1 MRFEILVQTGPDF
14 RDTPLNIPVE
24 RGNDRGNV
32 VAAKGFI
39 MSVSTGP
46 DGSAGLRIVKLQ
58 LKRHSSHQGFAGDFL
73 EIQELAAKKEIAS
86 RFTGERGDAFVVT
99 RCAQCA

>member
-1 MRFEILVQTGPDF
+1 MQPEILIQTRAHF
-14 RDTPLNIPVE
+14 RDAPLNIPVE

-32 VAAKGFI
+32 VTAKGFI

-58 LKRHSSHQGFAGDFL
+58 LKRHSSHQGFAGDLL
-73 EIQELAAKKEIAS
+73 EIQKLAAKKEIAS
-86 RFTGERGDAFVVT
+86 
-99 RCAQCA
+99 